1 MVRKSLLTLVL
12 TMCLVCPFLVGC
24 GTNPPGAY
32 STVSV
37 PNISY
42 MKDLEIDLSNSTAFG
57 IKKGEVTNKVA
68 LSDSNLCSS
77 PFLLS
82 TPVNAAENVQEKNYL
97 YSTTT
102 TYENGNVEYNE
113 NTITKVTFKKSTV
126 VEENIYDSE
135 GNLIDSNRTI
145 TQEEIPAQ
153 INKLYVNNKFMYMQF
168 VAMVDESGYYNYYE
182 NEELKSEYVTLRPNE
197 LTYDEN
203 GISEFDL
210 SNYYSSA
217 LSQSFIVDMT
227 SGHIYKI
234 SNFNISK
241 ICDEDVVLDSNGNY
255 YRISINNDRELV
267 FTDIMPN
274 KDVSINNVVTDKY
287 GYIFVANSNINSV
300 DEDNKIIYF
309 TDKLY
314 MISDDKQVYLIDNKN
329 GTLVN
334 QISKIVINGVEE
346 NIDISNLTINGLSLI
361 KQNFTSPNIMGYYK
375 GYVVYQQ
382 NMYGDG
388 GAILIEDSIIYQT
401 SVGTNI
407 HWFNQDF
414 TTSTLILFLDN
425 NLYYMNVNLDDYL
438 GTKSLINFA
447 DFTKISDKQL
457 ARVTENYYQIIG
469 GNKILIKN
477 VYAEKTVTSTN
488 YYKLVND
495 NNEIKL
501 ELLENKEYSQNMY
514 IFQPINK

>member
-1 MVRKSLLTLVL
+1 
-12 TMCLVCPFLVGC
+12 
-24 GTNPPGAY
+24 
-32 STVSV
+32 
-37 PNISY
+37 
-42 MKDLEIDLSNSTAFG
+42 
-57 IKKGEVTNKVA
+57 
-68 LSDSNLCSS
+68 
-77 PFLLS
+77 
-82 TPVNAAENVQEKNYL
+82 
-97 YSTTT
+97 
-102 TYENGNVEYNE
+102 
-113 NTITKVTFKKSTV
+113 
-126 VEENIYDSE
+126 
-135 GNLIDSNRTI
+135 
-145 TQEEIPAQ
+145 
-153 INKLYVNNKFMYMQF
+153 
-168 VAMVDESGYYNYYE
+168 
-182 NEELKSEYVTLRPNE
+182 
-197 LTYDEN
+197 
-203 GISEFDL
+203 
-210 SNYYSSA
+210 
-217 LSQSFIVDMT
+217 
-227 SGHIYKI
+227 
-234 SNFNISK
+234 
-241 ICDEDVVLDSNGNY
+241 
-255 YRISINNDRELV
+255 
-267 FTDIMPN
+267 
-274 KDVSINNVVTDKY
+274 
-287 GYIFVANSNINSV
+287 
-300 DEDNKIIYF
+300 
-309 TDKLY
+309 

-382 NMYGDG
+382 NIYGDG

-401 SVGTNI
+401 SVRTNI

-425 NLYYMNVNLDDYL
+425 NPYYMNVNLDDYL
-438 GTKSLINFA
+438 GTKSLINFT

>member
-1 MVRKSLLTLVL
+1 
-12 TMCLVCPFLVGC
+12 
-24 GTNPPGAY
+24 
-32 STVSV
+32 
-37 PNISY
+37 
-42 MKDLEIDLSNSTAFG
+42 
-57 IKKGEVTNKVA
+57 
-68 LSDSNLCSS
+68 
-77 PFLLS
+77 
-82 TPVNAAENVQEKNYL
+82 
-97 YSTTT
+97 
-102 TYENGNVEYNE
+102 
-113 NTITKVTFKKSTV
+113 
-126 VEENIYDSE
+126 
-135 GNLIDSNRTI
+135 
-145 TQEEIPAQ
+145 
-153 INKLYVNNKFMYMQF
+153 
-168 VAMVDESGYYNYYE
+168 
-182 NEELKSEYVTLRPNE
+182 
-197 LTYDEN
+197 
-203 GISEFDL
+203 
-210 SNYYSSA
+210 
-217 LSQSFIVDMT
+217 
-227 SGHIYKI
+227 
-234 SNFNISK
+234 
-241 ICDEDVVLDSNGNY
+241 
-255 YRISINNDRELV
+255 
-267 FTDIMPN
+267 
-274 KDVSINNVVTDKY
+274 
-287 GYIFVANSNINSV
+287 
-300 DEDNKIIYF
+300 
-309 TDKLY
+309 

-329 GTLVN
+329 GTSVN

-361 KQNFTSPNIMGYYK
+361 KQNFISPNIMGYYK

-401 SVGTNI
+401 SVRRNI

-438 GTKSLINFA
+438 GTKSLINFT

>member
-1 MVRKSLLTLVL
+1 MFKKGLTVLVL
-12 TMCLVCPFLVGC
+12 CMCMFIPLFSGC
-24 GTNPPGAY
+24 GKPDNSLTH
-32 STVSV
+32 SL
-37 PNISY
+37 NIDY
-42 MKDLEIDLSNSTAFG
+42 VKDLAIDVNNATAFG
-57 IKKGEVTNKVA
+57 IKKATVKNSVSSQA
-68 LSDSNLCSS
+68 NLFSNT
-77 PFLLS
+77 FLNA
-82 TPVNAAENVQEKNYL
+82 TPVAAAENVFEKNYL
-97 YSTTT
+97 YSTTEV
-102 TYENGNVEYNE
+102 YENGNVEYNE
-113 NTITKVTFKKSTV
+113 NTITKVTFKKSTIV
-126 VEENIYDSE
+126 DENVYDSQ

-153 INKLYVNNKFMYMQF
+153 INKLHVNSDYMFMQF
-168 VAMVDESGYYNYYE
+168 VALVNKSGDYHYYE
-182 NEELKSEYVTLRPNE
+182 GDQLKWEYVDLRPDE
-197 LTYDEN
+197 LVYDEN
-203 GISEFDL
+203 GISEYDL
-210 SNYYSSA
+210 TNYYSSA
-217 LSQSFIVDMT
+217 LSQSFVVDLKN
-227 SGHIYKI
+227 GFIYKI
-234 SNFNISK
+234 SDINILK
-241 ICDEDVVLDSNGNY
+241 ICDENVVQDVNGNFY
-255 YRISINNDRELV
+255 KMTINANNELT

-314 MISDDKQVYLIDNKN
+314 MISDDKQVYLIDYIN
-329 GTLVN
+329 GTLLN
-334 QISKIVINGVEE
+334 EINKIVINGIEE
-346 NIDISNLTINGLSLI
+346 DIDITNLTVSGLSLI
-361 KQNFTSPNIMGYYK
+361 KQNFISPNIIGYYK

-382 NMYGDG
+382 NIYGDG

-401 SVGTNI
+401 SVRRNI

-438 GTKSLINFA
+438 GTKSLINFT